1 MVLLSDPAA
10 IRELYAASEH
20 GLPPGRT
27 VALRPI
33 MGERSILLLEGA
45 AHLRAP
51 AADAAAVPR
60 RADALL
66 RGGDRAD
73 HAARRSTRWPRG
85 SAFALHPRMRA
96 ITFEVILAVVF
107 GVTDARRAQRLREL
121 LPRLLDGTSSPVLSF
136 RVLLARRL
144 GRRDPLEAFAALAAR
159 DRRAAARRHRGK
171 AGFARGRGRPLAAA
185 RRALR
190 GRKRDERPG
199 AARPAGDAAARRP
212 RDDRD
217 RARVDVRPAD
227 ALARHAAAADRRA
240 RGGRRAM
247 AARGDRRVAA
257 VAAGPAAGGA
267 PPRVG
272 ASHGRLH
279 AAAGNRRVARRSG

>member
-27 VALRPI
+27 AALRPI

-45 AHLRAP
+45 AHLERRRLMLP
-51 AADAAAVPR
+51 RVPR
-60 RADALL
+60 RTDALL

-73 HAARRSTRWPRG
+73 HERGDRQVAARERIRAASEDARDHLRGDPRG
-85 SAFALHPRMRA
+85 GLRGHRRATGAAAARAASETARRHLVAGPQLPCAAREAPRPARPA
-96 ITFEVILAVVF
+96 R
-107 GVTDARRAQRLREL
+107 GVRGARRARS
-121 LPRLLDGTSSPVLSF
+121 TSCCSKRS
-136 RVLLARRL
+136 
-144 GRRDPLEAFAALAAR
+144 
-159 DRRAAARRHRGK
+159 GK
-171 AGFARGRGRPLAAA
+171 AGFARGRGRPLAPAG
-185 RRALR
+185 RALR

-257 VAAGPAAGGA
+257 IAAGPAAGGA

-272 ASHGRLH
+272 ASHGGLH
-279 AAAGNRRVARRSG
+279 AAAREPTCRPRSG